1 MFLFSDDFFM
11 MTSFDGLY
19 FKRVSGDEVQITA
32 LSNGCALRTA
42 LLAKRSYKG

>member
-32 LSNGCALRTA
+32 ANLAERVALRWF
-42 LLAKRSYKG
+42 G